1 MKKKKEEEEK
11 KKADKK
17 AKAAESGD
25 TKKGKPDEEELDPTK
40 YFENRKAWLEKKM
53 NVGENP
59 FPHKFKV
66 TISLPD
72 FIQKYNGI
80 TKKNEFL
87 PDVVQVAGRVYSI
100 RKSGSSLIFYD
111 LIGDDAKIQI
121 LVNRKIIKVKKVSMK
136 LMIL

>member
-53 NVGENP
+53 NAGENP

-66 TISLPD
+66 TISFPD

-87 PDVVQVAGRVYSI
+87 PDVVQVAGRVYPI
-100 RKSGSSLIFYD
+100 RKSCSSLIFYD
-111 LIGDDAKIQI
+111 LIGDGAKIQI
-121 LVNRKIIKVKKVSMK
+121 FVNRKIIKVKKVSMK
-136 LMIL
+136 FMIL